1 VNILFLALDVDLA
14 RRRGDGVHVRELS
27 AHLAELGHS
36 VRLVTA
42 TRTDTQPERIVHI
55 RRRGSGLGQVGQA
68 VSLALSWADVV
79 YERRMSPKISWA
91 VSALTGIPFV
101 VEANGVLE
109 DEIPAL
115 RSVATDSRGSVRTRL
130 RGRFLRSSSRI
141 VAVSRGVRDD
151 LVGRFRIPIKKI
163 EVVPNGANTR
173 VFRPL
178 DRGSC
183 RAELSVPVDARVACF
198 VGNVVPWQ
206 GVDVLVRATA
216 LLKSEEPRLIT
227 LIVGDGASIEEA
239 RSLAAHHQI
248 ADRVRFVGAVDYEE
262 VPRFINAADMCVA
275 PFRKSRKASPIKIFE
290 YLACE
295 RPVVTSDVDDIGDF
309 VRSCGAGMVIEPDDD
324 RALADALR
332 WLLLHPD
339 DATIMGRSG
348 RKAVLERRSWVHT
361 SKRVSEILTTA
372 GHWRTAS

>member
-14 RRRGDGVHVRELS
+14 RRRGDSVHVRELS

-42 TRTDTQPERIVHI
+42 TRTETEPERIVHI
-55 RRRGSGLGQVGQA
+55 RRRGSGLGQVAQA
-68 VSLALSWADVV
+68 VALAHSWADVV

-91 VSALTGIPFV
+91 VSTLTGIPFV

-115 RSVATDSRGSVRTRL
+115 RSVATDSRGSLRTRL
-130 RGRFLRSSSRI
+130 RGRFLRASSRI

-151 LVGRFRIPIKKI
+151 LVGRFRIPTKKI
-163 EVVPNGANTR
+163 EIVPNGANTR

-178 DRGSC
+178 DRRSC
-183 RAELSVPVDARVACF
+183 RSELSVPVDARVACF

-206 GVDVLVRATA
+206 GVDVLVRAAA
-216 LLKSEEPRLIT
+216 LLKSEEPKLIT
-227 LIVGDGASIEEA
+227 LVVGDGASIDDT
-239 RSLAAHHQI
+239 RSLAARHQV
-248 ADRVRFVGAVDYEE
+248 ADRVRFVGAVDYED
-262 VPRFINAADMCVA
+262 VPRFINAADICVA

-295 RPVVTSDVDDIGDF
+295 KPVVTSDVDDIGDF
-309 VRSCGAGMVIEPDDD
+309 VRSCGAGVVIEPEDD

-332 WLLLHPD
+332 WLLLHPE

-348 RKAVLERRSWVHT
+348 RKAVLERRSWVQT
-361 SKRVSEILTTA
+361 SKRVSEILATAGQGTTA
-372 GHWRTAS
+372 S